1 MQLFGRDLDRD
12 VAIVAEI
19 GVNHEGDPEAA
30 SALLRV
36 ASAAGADAVKFQSY
50 TPERYASADDPARL
64 ERVSRFALDRDT
76 HRRLAR
82 EAKALGVHFFSTPLT
97 EDWVPFLAE
106 FVDVI
111 KIASGDLTF
120 EPAVRAAAATGK
132 TLICSTGLAKV
143 EEIDTAVGWIADE
156 IGVAALPDRL
166 VLMHCV
172 SAYPAPI
179 EEANLLSIPF
189 LADRYGVRVGYSNH
203 VIGLDACYAAV
214 ALGASVLEVHFTDRK
229 SGRDFRDHE
238 LSLEPHELREL
249 VSRVPR
255 IRASR
260 GVLGKTCQP
269 CEAANLLAVRK
280 GLVAARD
287 LPAGSVLEHGDL
299 MYARPATGFAASE
312 IGEVIGRRLLQTVG
326 RGRLLRRNML
336 EG

>member
-1 MQLFGRDLDRD
+1 MKLFDKDLDRD

-30 SALLRV
+30 LNLLRL

-82 EAKALGVHFFSTPLT
+82 EAKTLGVHFFSTPLT

-120 EPAVRAAAATGK
+120 EPAIRAAAATGK
-132 TLICSTGLAKV
+132 MLICSTGLATAD
-143 EEIDTAVGWIADE
+143 EIDAAVNWIADE
-156 IGVAALPDRL
+156 VGSASVPDRL

-229 SGRDFRDHE
+229 YGRDFRDHE

-269 CEAANLLAVRK
+269 SEAANRPAVRK

-287 LPAGSVLEHGDL
+287 LPAGAVLEAGDL
-299 MYARPATGFAASE
+299 MYARPATEFAASE
-312 IGEVIGRRLLQTVG
+312 IGEVIGRRLLQRVE
-326 RGRLLRRNML
+326 RGQLLRRSML
-336 EG
+336 KG